1 VPTFFGD
8 SFLATP
14 KKKQNKE
21 KKRMSKFFKSIGN
34 DLSSVA
40 NFVGSKVSEGFDD
53 VENIAKSGAGYI
65 NNVKD
70 QSFGLANHLVSGA
83 QDLGDKTIGGVKDIV
98 QKGESI
104 ISLPLI
110 IVAGGLAFFLLSK
123 NAGEAIKVGGQL
135 GSQALKNPAVMGL

>member
-1 VPTFFGD
+1 
-8 SFLATP
+8 
-14 KKKQNKE
+14 
-21 KKRMSKFFKSIGN
+21 MSKFFKAIGN

-40 NFVGSKVSEGFDD
+40 NFIGSKVSEGFDD

-65 NNVKD
+65 DDVKN
-70 QSFGLANHLVSGA
+70 QSFGLANHLVGDASN
-83 QDLGDKTIGGVKDIV
+83 LGSKVIGGVQGIV
-98 QKGESI
+98 EKGESI

-135 GSQALKNPAVMGL
+135 GSQALKNPGVMAL